1 MINYTFISQ
10 YLNIYSIL
18 IFELTPIL
26 ESFSTNRYDY
36 EILNF
41 NDISNE
47 KKIYIFMKLYG
58 QFVKF
63 TYCEIGIKNKRRNI

>member
-47 KKIYIFMKLYG
+47 KKNLHFYEIIWAVCKIYILRNR
-58 QFVKF
+58 
-63 TYCEIGIKNKRRNI
+63 NKK